1 MYLPDSVTTIGN
13 YVFQYCSALT
23 DVRLSNALIKIPGSA
38 FLNCNS
44 LESIVIP
51 YNVKSIGNSAFS
63 GCKN

>member
-1 MYLPDSVTTIGN
+1 M
-13 YVFQYCSALT
+13 FQYCSALT